1 MATAST
7 SPSSSHSRLVIIFI
21 SERAVNNMCVLHL
34 NSASLKCSLSLKMSL
49 WINSIDS
56 IHFLSGC
63 ERYTLVTFFFKA
75 SLSIYKV
82 KAPFNTTSKNSNSI
96 KQEEIER
103 GTSLVSH
110 RQKEIK
116 AITSL

>member
-1 MATAST
+1 M
-7 SPSSSHSRLVIIFI
+7 
-21 SERAVNNMCVLHL
+21 LHL
-34 NSASLKCSLSLKMSL
+34 NSVSLKCSLSLKMSL

-75 SLSIYKV
+75 SLSIYEV
-82 KAPFNTTSKNSNSI
+82 KTPFNTTSKNSSSK

-103 GTSLVSH
+103 GTSLLSH
-110 RQKEIK
+110 RQKEIEVTRQK
-116 AITSL
+116 TGR